1 MTAEQTSRDT
11 GKPVRVIR
19 SYKHVS
25 KYAPE
30 KGYRYDGLYT
40 VENVMLFYMPTY
52 MVLTEDLQAWKEKN
66 SQGLDIC
73 RYKLVAS
80 CLLTNASD

>member
-1 MTAEQTSRDT
+1 VEQTSRDT

-40 VENVMLFYMPTY
+40 VEDVMLFYMPTC
-52 MVLTEDLQAWKEKN
+52 MVLD
-66 SQGLDIC
+66 
-73 RYKLVAS
+73 
-80 CLLTNASD
+80 